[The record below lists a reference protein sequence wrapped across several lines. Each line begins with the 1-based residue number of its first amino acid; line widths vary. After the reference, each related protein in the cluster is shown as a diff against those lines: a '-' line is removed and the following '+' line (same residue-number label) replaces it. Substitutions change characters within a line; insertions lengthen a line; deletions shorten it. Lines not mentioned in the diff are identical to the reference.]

1 MQVTGVSTAMGRI
14 VKQVSEGTTKYYW
27 YPGDK
32 KEWIRAGVALG
43 IGLAVFGLL
52 MLFTRNVLVATVV
65 GASATAVAAGL
76 NFGRRDARALA
87 GFPDLGDKAAR
98 RAAVGHTGKAV
109 WRALAHG
116 FGGAAAAVLILN
128 LPHRGVVADWIL
140 PVVPAVV
147 GALAHQAGMLY
158 ERLSASTSTPGPAST
173 PAPTPDPEPALP

>member
-1 MQVTGVSTAMGRI
+1 MQVTASEVSTAMGRI

-32 KEWIRAGVALG
+32 REWIRAGVAVG
-43 IGLAVFGLL
+43 IGLTAFGLL
-52 MLFTRNVLVATVV
+52 MLLTRNVLVSVVV
-65 GASATAVAAGL
+65 GTSATAVAAGL
-76 NFGRRDARALA
+76 NFGRRDARALS

-98 RAAVGHTGKAV
+98 RAAVGHTGRAV

-128 LPHRGVVADWIL
+128 LPHDGVVADWVL
-140 PVVPAVV
+140 PIVPAVV

-158 ERLSASTSTPGPAST
+158 ERLSGSASTPGP
-173 PAPTPDPEPALP
+173 PAPEPEPALS

>member
-1 MQVTGVSTAMGRI
+1 MGRI

-32 KEWIRAGVALG
+32 KEWIRAGVA
-43 IGLAVFGLL
+43 IGAGVAVFGLL
-52 MLFTRNVLVATVV
+52 RALTRDSLLATVAGTSV
-65 GASATAVAAGL
+65 TAAVCGV

-87 GFPDLGDKAAR
+87 GFPDLGDKKKR
-98 RAAVGHTGKAV
+98 RAAVGHTGRAA

-128 LPHRGVVADWIL
+128 LPHRGMVADWVL
-140 PVVPAVV
+140 PIVPAVV

-158 ERLSASTSTPGPAST
+158 ERLGASASTPGPAKT
-173 PAPTPDPEPALP
+173 LEAAK